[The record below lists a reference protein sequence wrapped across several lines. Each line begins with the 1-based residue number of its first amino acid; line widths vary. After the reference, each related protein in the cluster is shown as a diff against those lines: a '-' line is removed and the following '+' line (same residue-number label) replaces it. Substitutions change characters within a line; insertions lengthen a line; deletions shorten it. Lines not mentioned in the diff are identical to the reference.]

1 MPLRLCEPRQRGR
14 EQQCE
19 GEDQDDGITGRA
31 DRTVDG
37 RSVKEPDR
45 YHQQHEDEDRDE
57 ERSA

>member
-31 DRTVDG
+31 DRTVHG
-37 RSVKEPDR
+37 RSIKEPDG
-45 YHQQHEDEDRDE
+45 YHQQDEDEDRDE